1 MIDRDLAGEVLNTL
15 EYLFDPGQIIEIRAL
30 SGGGISSGYFSDY
43 QKAVAEIL
51 IREADTLISGF
62 YVTLNEVNP
71 ALLARRANRIQSRMG
86 KADASTADSDIIRR
100 RWLPIDID
108 PVRPSGVSSSDD
120 EHAAALTRAETIRGF
135 LATCGWPDPLLADS
149 GNGAHLLY
157 PLDFPNNDDAKG
169 LVRQVL
175 EILDIRFSTAGCKVD
190 TANFNAARIWKVYGT
205 ISRKGDNLPDR
216 PHRRSK
222 VLSMPPKEK
231 VLSADEM
238 KQFIKEYHVNA
249 PDTGTKQEDRGRTS
263 EAMSAVREPT
273 LDLAKW
279 LNRHNLAYLSKP
291 YQGGTLF
298 VLDSCPFSD
307 NHKDGA
313 FAIQFANGAI
323 FAGCHHD
330 SCGGGRQRWP
340 ELRARFEPSRPDVE
354 TRLAR
359 MRSERIRAKYAAE
372 HEDDDD
378 YEEFSPGASI
388 HQDSCSYGDAES
400 PESLHGCPDE
410 GHEAGHD
417 TLSAGE
423 SEVNDKERCDDGCV
437 DRCEC
442 HRPSSDDSIQRR
454 ASEILAHGSPL
465 NMMLETFSRYHEGDQ
480 TVAECL
486 VHSLASRSVINSK
499 GLHVSITG
507 ESGKG
512 KSHAIETMKSL
523 IPPEYRLDGR
533 MSDKALFYMDDL
545 VPGTVI
551 TLDDVSLSDQMQEI
565 LKGVTTS
572 FQNPFQYRT
581 VNTERKPQ
589 VCTIPERC
597 IWWIAKVEGSGD
609 DQIFNRMLTC
619 WIDDSE
625 EQDQKVLDRTLASAE
640 EMPEAAVRTD
650 EDIRVCR
657 QIWDF
662 LSQVFVVIP
671 YARRI
676 RFQSAEN
683 RRNPDMLL
691 DLIRTNASLCQQQR
705 EITESGGTACVIAT
719 VEDFKEASRLFVI
732 LNGETGGQATKLTR
746 RESVLIDTIAAA
758 DVPEL
763 TIRDLQQATGWTNSS
778 ITKLLHGYRS
788 HGKIYSGVLEKCPAV
803 SYLDRTVSVGDDG
816 YTTQRRSRVYLWDVG
831 LYKDWMKGG
840 SVWLTGGDCDDT
852 SEDPGDDDGPSG
864 LPDVGDEVSSF
875 IQSECEHSDTPEKS
889 DQSQIKAP
897 SGVSLSSITPS
908 GFVRMTE
915 GPDRRSCSVCGR
927 KSARYQQRVKR
938 DGCSDSEKS
947 PLVLCDSCYRKAV
960 SKEVSSRVL
969 LPGILDTAVMVKR
982 SVPSGRCQ
990 LCNLHP
996 AVWSDTDSRIDLCDS
1011 CYHRCSKGD
1020 IPGHLED
1027 PGKGRIL

>member
-1 MIDRDLAGEVLNTL
+1 MIERDRAGEVLRTL

-30 SGGGISSGYFSDY
+30 SSGAISSGYFSDY

-108 PVRPSGVSSSDD
+108 PVRPSGVSSSED
-120 EHAAALTRAETIRGF
+120 EHATALSCAETIRGF

-157 PLDFPNNDDAKG
+157 PIDLPNNEESKG

-175 EILDIRFSTAGCKVD
+175 EILDIRFSTAGCRVD

-222 VLSMPPKEK
+222 VISMPPKER
-231 VLSADEM
+231 VLFVDGM
-238 KQFIKEYHVNA
+238 KQFITEYHTSA
-249 PDTGTKQEDRGRTS
+249 PDTGAKQGERNRT
-263 EAMSAVREPT
+263 EAMAATGDSV

-279 LNRHNLAYLSKP
+279 LDRNNLTYLSKP

-307 NHKDGA
+307 DHKDGA

-340 ELRARFEPSRPDVE
+340 ELRARFEPSKPDIE

-372 HEDDDD
+372 HDDDDD
-378 YEEFSPGASI
+378 YEELSHGAALHQCSLSRAAEVESPGSS
-388 HQDSCSYGDAES
+388 HS
-400 PESLHGCPDE
+400 CPDDKH
-410 GHEAGHD
+410 GAGHD
-417 TLSAGE
+417 ALCAGE
-423 SEVNDKERCDDGCV
+423 SEGEDEGGSDDECG

-442 HRPSSDDSIQRR
+442 HRPSSDGSIQHRSR
-454 ASEILAHGSPL
+454 EILAHGSPL
-465 NMMLETFSRYHEGDQ
+465 NMMLQTFSRYHEGDQ

-486 VHSLASRSVINSK
+486 VHSLASRSVINSR

-572 FQNPFQYRT
+572 FQKPFPYRT

-589 VCTIPERC
+589 ICTIPERC

-609 DQIFNRMLTC
+609 DQVFNRMLTC

-625 EQDQKVLDRTLASAE
+625 EQDQKVLDRTLAGAE

-650 EDIRVCR
+650 EDLRVCR
-657 QIWDF
+657 QIWDD

-691 DLIRTNASLCQQQR
+691 DLIRTNAALCQLQR
-705 EITESGGTACVIAT
+705 EKTVSRGTACVIAT
-719 VEDFKEASRLFVI
+719 VDDFNEASRLFVI

-746 RESVLIDTIAAA
+746 RESALIETIATA
-758 DVPEL
+758 DVPEH

-788 HGKIYSGVLEKCPAV
+788 HGKTYSGILEKCPAV
-803 SYLDRTVSVGDDG
+803 SYLDRTVSVGDEG
-816 YTTQRRSRVYLWDVG
+816 YTTQRRNRVYLWDTA
-831 LYKDWMKGG
+831 LYHDWMKGG
-840 SVWLTGGDCDDT
+840 SVWITGGDRDGT
-852 SEDPGDDDGPSG
+852 SEDPGDDQGPSV
-864 LPDVGDEVSSF
+864 LPGAGDEAPSL
-875 IQSECEHSDTPEKS
+875 IQSDGVQSDTPEES
-889 DQSQIKAP
+889 DQSQNLEH
-897 SGVSLSSITPS
+897 SGVSLSSINPHD
-908 GFVRMTE
+908 FVRMIE
-915 GPDRRSCSVCGR
+915 GPDRRRCSVCAKKR
-927 KSARYQQRVKR
+927 TRYQQRIKR
-938 DGCSDSEKS
+938 DGCSDTGKN
-947 PLVLCDSCYRKAV
+947 PVVLCESCYAKAV

-969 LPGILDTAVMVKR
+969 LPGILDTATMVKR

-996 AVWSDTDSRIDLCDS
+996 AVWSDSESRIDLCDS
-1011 CYHRCSKGD
+1011 CYHRCRTAES
-1020 IPGHLED
+1020 PGHPE
-1027 PGKGRIL
+1027 KGYSP

>member
-1 MIDRDLAGEVLNTL
+1 MIDDVGLAGVLAGIRLLTS
-15 EYLFDPGQIIEIRAL
+15 PGSVFEIR
-30 SGGGISSGYFSDY
+30 SIGSEGIGSGYYNDPV
-43 QKAVAEIL
+43 KAANDVLLLEQDL
-51 IREADTLISGF
+51 HISGI
-62 YVTLNEVNP
+62 YLTLNEVN
-71 ALLARRANRIQSRMG
+71 AVLLARRANRIKTRLG
-86 KADASTADSDIIRR
+86 RTDATTADADIIRR

-108 PVRPSGVSSSDD
+108 PVRISGVSSSES
-120 EHAAALTRAETIRGF
+120 EHTDALV
-135 LATCGWPDPLLADS
+135 LADSVRTWLSEQGWPDPIVADS

-157 PLDFPNNDDAKG
+157 PIDLPNDDSSRDLVRSILDYLDF
-169 LVRQVL
+169 
-175 EILDIRFSTAGCKVD
+175 RFSTSACRID
-190 TANFNAARIWKVYGT
+190 TANFNASRIWKVYGT
-205 ISRKGDNLPDR
+205 YARKGDNVAER
-216 PHRRSK
+216 PHRRSR
-222 VLSMPPKEK
+222 VITVPPLLTCLTSDQLHRISLMPRPEEAQAIERVPTHSTMNSSSFNLGAWLS
-231 VLSADEM
+231 S
-238 KQFIKEYHVNA
+238 
-249 PDTGTKQEDRGRTS
+249 
-263 EAMSAVREPT
+263 
-273 LDLAKW
+273 
-279 LNRHNLAYLSKP
+279 HNLSTTAKP
-291 YQGGTLF
+291 YNGGMLHSF
-298 VLDSCPFSD
+298 EQCPFSQT
-307 NHKDGA
+307 HKDGA
-313 FAIQFANGAI
+313 FAIQFPNGAI

-340 ELRARFEPSRPDVE
+340 ELRANFEPSKPDIE

-359 MRSERIRAKYAAE
+359 MRSGRIRAKYAAE
-372 HEDDDD
+372 HEDDDE
-378 YEEFSPGASI
+378 YEELSHRASSQ
-388 HQDSCSYGDAES
+388 QDSHSHGGEAES
-400 PESLHGCPDE
+400 LISSHSCPDE
-410 GHEAGHD
+410 GYEAGHD

-442 HRPSSDDSIQRR
+442 HRPSSDDEIQRR

-523 IPPEYRLDGR
+523 IPHEYRLDGR

-572 FQNPFQYRT
+572 FQKPFPYRT

-589 VCTIPERC
+589 ICTIPERC
-597 IWWIAKVEGSGD
+597 VWWIAKVEGSGD
-609 DQIFNRMLTC
+609 DQVFNRMLTC

-625 EQDQKVLDRTLASAE
+625 EQDQKVLDRTLAGAE

-650 EDIRVCR
+650 EDVRVCR
-657 QIWDF
+657 QIWGD

-705 EITESGGTACVIAT
+705 EKTESGKTACIIAT
-719 VEDFKEASRLFVI
+719 VEDFNEASRLFVI

-746 RESVLIDTIAAA
+746 RESALIDTIAAA
-758 DVPEL
+758 DVAEL

-788 HGKIYSGVLEKCPAV
+788 HGKTYSGVLEKCPAV
-803 SYLDRTVSVGDDG
+803 SYLDRTVSVGDEG
-816 YTTQRRSRVYLWDVG
+816 YTTQRRNRVYLWDAC
-831 LYKDWMKGG
+831 LYHDWMKGG
-840 SVWLTGGDCDDT
+840 SVWIATGDHDDT
-852 SEDPGDDDGPSG
+852 CGDPGDDDGPSD
-864 LPDVGDEVSSF
+864 LPDAGDEAPPI
-875 IQSECEHSDTPEKS
+875 IQSDDVKSDTPEES
-889 DQSQIKAP
+889 DQGQNKEHSC
-897 SGVSLSSITPS
+897 VSLSSINPHE
-908 GFVRMTE
+908 FVRMIE
-915 GPDRRSCSVCGR
+915 GPDGKRCSVCGKKR
-927 KSARYQQRVKR
+927 SRYQQRIKL
-938 DGCSDSEKS
+938 DGCSDSEKN
-947 PLVLCDSCYRKAV
+947 PLVLCDSCYAKAV

-996 AVWSDTDSRIDLCDS
+996 AVWSDTESKIDLCDS
-1011 CYHRCSKGD
+1011 CYQRCITAEKA
-1020 IPGHLED
+1020 GH
-1027 PGKGRIL
+1027 PKKRTPP